1 MCAARLSR
9 QLAFVLLLALTSAGF
24 ADFDPGLAPFELR
37 VNSEPVRYR
46 EFGAYL
52 MPGEEATFEVSLE
65 AQESASLFV
74 SEGSLERDG
83 PGAWRWRAPDAPGL
97 HRVHV
102 LRDDDAL
109 VTLNVFVMR
118 PLADAVDGELDGYR
132 IGRYPEPVR
141 AIHASPA
148 GLVQVTED
156 LLDVRVSPHFTLG
169 QFLCRQQPEHWPKFM
184 VLEPALVEKL
194 EVLLEEVNRRG
205 IRTRTFQVMSG
216 YRTPW
221 YNRSI
226 GNVPYSRHVWGAAA
240 DIFIDTRGDGR
251 MDDLAG
257 SGRSDLAD
265 AKVLHRIV
273 DERFNGGG
281 YLQPVGGLG
290 LYGPR
295 PHRGPFVHV
304 DVRDELARWAVP

>member
-1 MCAARLSR
+1 MDVTRLSC
-9 QLAFVLLLALTSAGF
+9 QLVILLLLTFAASGF
-24 ADFDPGLAPFELR
+24 ANFEPGLAPFELR
-37 VNSEPVRYR
+37 VNGEHVRYR
-46 EFGAYL
+46 EFGVYL
-52 MPGEEATFEVSLE
+52 MPGEKTTFEVPLAE
-65 AQESASLFV
+65 AETVSLFV
-74 SEGSLERDG
+74 ADGRLERDG
-83 PGAWRWRAPDAPGL
+83 PGAWRWHAPESPGL

-102 LRDDDAL
+102 LRSDDAL
-109 VTLNVFVMR
+109 VTLNLFVMR
-118 PLADAVDGELDGYR
+118 PLADAVDGDLDGYR
-132 IGRYPEPVR
+132 IGRYPRPIRE
-141 AIHASPA
+141 IHATPA

-156 LLDVRVSPHFTLG
+156 MVDTRVSPHFTVG
-169 QFLCRQQPEHWPKFM
+169 QFLCRQQPEHWPKFL
-184 VLEPALVEKL
+184 VLEPALIEKL
-194 EVLLEEVNRRG
+194 EMLLEEVNRRG
-205 IRTRTFQVMSG
+205 IQTRTFHVMSG

-265 AKVLHRIV
+265 AKVLHSIV